1 MILLSNS
8 KRKAVTAEKYLADI
22 SQADDLSLEEIE
34 NNKQRNSELVLKDV
48 WTVEQLFDYFKNKL
62 N

>member
-48 WTVEQLFDYFKNKL
+48 WTVEQLFEYFKNKL